1 MNQFLKEAL
10 EKLSKPINGDR
21 YAKAMGPSVANALKD
36 FCQQD
41 GEFSQ
46 AVAQGGS
53 LDDCLKA
60 VAKGIKDGSISDLDA
75 YKLAAEFFFPG
86 CVVAFQMRIRM
97 SKFDAAEAEP
107 QGQAGAIIIDLAD
120 FLG

>member
-10 EKLSKPINGDR
+10 DKLSAPVKGDK
-21 YAKAMGPSVANALKD
+21 YAQAMGPSVAAALKD

-41 GEFSQ
+41 PEFAQ

-53 LDDCLKA
+53 LADCLKE
-60 VAKGIKDGSISDLDA
+60 VAKGVKNQAISDLDA
-75 YKLAAEFFFPG
+75 YKRAAEFYFPG
-86 CVVAFQMRIRM
+86 CVVEFKMQIRM
-97 SKFDAAEAEP
+97 SKFDEAPEAN
-107 QGQAGAIIIDLAD
+107 AGDWAGLNLSLDD

>member
-10 EKLSKPINGDR
+10 EKLSKPIKGDR
-21 YAKAMGPSVANALKD
+21 YAQAMGPSVAAALKD

-41 GEFSQ
+41 SEFAQ

-60 VAKGIKDGSISDLDA
+60 VAKGVKNQAISDLDA
-75 YKLAAEFFFPG
+75 YKLAAEFYFPG
-86 CVVAFQMRIRM
+86 CVIEFQMKIRM
-97 SKFDAAEAEP
+97 SEYDAPGKPES
-107 QGQAGAIIIDLAD
+107 QTGAIIIDLAD